1 MVSCFRGVDHTAHI
15 ACIAELASKGMMGKS
30 AIYRAHWASS
40 DCVTEINEVWPHGQH
55 MTHMPELQSARCMS
69 SKYKDDKL
77 PRCVSCIRRGQGDT
91 CRFQGIRFILKD
103 ECGRITGACFT
114 TKSKK
119 RLESPKMEWPLEW
132 NIPME
137 PAHIQTT
144 KVIIRGMPLVTRSI

>member
-1 MVSCFRGVDHTAHI
+1 
-15 ACIAELASKGMMGKS
+15 MGKS
-30 AIYRAHWASS
+30 TIWRATLTSS
-40 DCVTEINEVWPHGQH
+40 DYGAEIDEVWPHGQH
-55 MTHMPELQSARCMS
+55 VKHASELQSARCMS
-69 SKYKDDKL
+69 SKYRDDKL

-114 TKSKK
+114 SKSKK
-119 RLESPKMEWPLEW
+119 RLESPKMEWPMAW

-144 KVIIRGMPLVTRSI
+144 KVRLTDMPLVTRSI